1 MDDHNKIDAN
11 AINWYNVTSS
21 ESDMSEETYLLDVD
35 RMVNEGLG
43 GGQVTIANGYIG
55 DIAPEKL
62 YMDHEEEMMSNGDS
76 ALLNNESEKE
86 QS

>member
-1 MDDHNKIDAN
+1 MDDQDKVGAEEV
-11 AINWYNVTSS
+11 NWYNVTSP
-21 ESDMSEETYLLDVD
+21 ESDMAEEEAYLLDVD

-43 GGQVTIANGYIG
+43 GGEVTIANGYIG

-62 YMDHEEEMMSNGDS
+62 YMDREEEFLNLEGNGL
-76 ALLNNESEKE
+76 AYESEKE